1 MAVGKN
7 KKLSKGKKGGKK
19 KVVDVMTKK
28 EWYDIKAPGYF
39 PKRDLGKTCVT
50 RTQGT
55 KLAVDGLRGRVFE
68 VCLADLKGD
77 ESNHRKVKLKCEE
90 VQGRDL
96 LLNFHGM
103 DLTTDKLRSLIKK
116 WQTLIEAFVDAKT
129 TDGYVLRLFSIG
141 FTRKN
146 PGSTRKTCYCQSSQ
160 AKAIRGKMVE
170 IMSAEASNCDLRE
183 LVKKLSADSISDN
196 IVKACEGIY
205 PLHDVYVRK
214 VKVLRKPKFDIGKLL
229 EVHGETAVTETG
241 ATVGRKEKFVE
252 PTPLENV

>member
-170 IMSAEASNCDLRE
+170 IMSPRPRTATSAS
-183 LVKKLSADSISDN
+183 S
-196 IVKACEGIY
+196 
-205 PLHDVYVRK
+205 
-214 VKVLRKPKFDIGKLL
+214 
-229 EVHGETAVTETG
+229 
-241 ATVGRKEKFVE
+241 
-252 PTPLENV
+252 

>member
-1 MAVGKN
+1 MP
-7 KKLSKGKKGGKK
+7 S
-19 KVVDVMTKK
+19 
-28 EWYDIKAPGYF
+28 
-39 PKRDLGKTCVT
+39 
-50 RTQGT
+50 Q
-55 KLAVDGLRGRVFE
+55 

-96 LLNFHGM
+96 LLNFHGTALLLVEKPKRPLRCILPPPPLRAPLGLLFNSPLPSPSPLPPLPGM

-196 IVKACEGIY
+196 IVKACE
-205 PLHDVYVRK
+205 VR
-214 VKVLRKPKFDIGKLL
+214 
-229 EVHGETAVTETG
+229 A
-241 ATVGRKEKFVE
+241 AWAAWA
-252 PTPLENV
+252 NW